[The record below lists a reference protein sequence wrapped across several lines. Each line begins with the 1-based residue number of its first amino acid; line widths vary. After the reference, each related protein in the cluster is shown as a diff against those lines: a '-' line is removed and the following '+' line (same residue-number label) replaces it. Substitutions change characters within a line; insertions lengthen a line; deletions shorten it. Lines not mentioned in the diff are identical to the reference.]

1 MPQKLGQH
9 FLSDPRWGRKISE
22 KLQPRP
28 GDLWLEIGP
37 GHGEMTETLLASG
50 AERVIAVETDHGL
63 AVALRDDPNRS
74 PNLEIVERDILEAD
88 LPRLL
93 GSTPKKVRVY
103 GSLPYYITSPILRRL
118 FESAS
123 LISSIDVVIQEEVAE
138 RVVAQSGSRDY
149 GYLSVLCQFYAKP
162 RIVLRIPPGAFRP
175 PPRVNSAMVQ
185 MTLPGENAVL
195 GITNTDAFLSFVQ
208 TCFAQ
213 KRKTLRNNL
222 RSFPDETLS
231 RAFPSS
237 PPPPPPPSISPSSR
251 AEQLTLPQLASLFRS
266 LHPH

>member
-9 FLSDPRWGRKISE
+9 FLSDPRWRRKISE
-22 KLQPRP
+22 KLQPHA

-50 AERVIAVETDHGL
+50 AEHVIAVETDHGL
-63 AVALRDDPNRS
+63 AASLRDHPNRS
-74 PNLEIVERDILEAD
+74 PNLEIVERDILEVD

-93 GSTPKKVRVY
+93 GSTSKSIRVY

-138 RVVAQSGSRDY
+138 RVVAQPGSRDY

-162 RIVLRIPPGAFRP
+162 QIVLRIPPGAFRP

-185 MTLPGENAVL
+185 MTLPGENSTL
-195 GITNTDAFLSFVQ
+195 GIADADAFLSFVQ

-231 RAFPSS
+231 RAFATTPS
-237 PPPPPPPSISPSSR
+237 PIPPSSR
-251 AEQLTLPQLASLFRS
+251 AEQLTLPQFASLFRS